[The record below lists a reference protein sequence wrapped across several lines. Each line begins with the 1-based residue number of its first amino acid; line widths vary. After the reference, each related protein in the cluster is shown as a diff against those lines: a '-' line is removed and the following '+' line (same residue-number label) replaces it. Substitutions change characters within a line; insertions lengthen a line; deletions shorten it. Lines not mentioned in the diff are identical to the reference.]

1 MPTVGA
7 EFVWRMEA
15 ILDLYARAD
24 NPRRPRVCI
33 DELPYQLVG
42 EARAPRPVQAG
53 RPQRYDYEYRRH
65 GTCNLFVAFRP
76 ERGWRHVQVTARRT
90 KVDFAYFLRD
100 LVDVHFPDAE
110 VIDVVVD
117 NLNTHSPASLY
128 EAFAPEEAHRIARK
142 LVFHHTPKHGSWL
155 NMAEIEISVLS
166 EQCLDRRIPDIA
178 TLEREVAAWQK
189 ERNERG
195 ATIDWRFTTALARE
209 KLKCLYPS
217 KP

>member
-15 ILDLYARAD
+15 ILDLYAMAD
-24 NPRRPRVCI
+24 NPSRPRVCI
-33 DELPYQLVG
+33 DERPYQLVG
-42 EARAPRPVQAG
+42 ETRVPRPAQVG
-53 RPQRYDYEYRRH
+53 RPPRYDYEYRRH
-65 GTCNLFVAFRP
+65 GTCNLFVAFQP
-76 ERGWRHVQVTARRT
+76 QRGWRYMQVTARRT

-100 LVDVHFPDAE
+100 LVDVHFPEAE
-110 VIDVVVD
+110 AIDVVVD

-128 EAFAPEEAHRIARK
+128 EAFEPEEARRLARK
-142 LVFHHTPKHGSWL
+142 LVFHYTPKHGSWL

-178 TLEREVAAWQK
+178 TLEREIAAWQN

-195 ATIDWRFTTALARE
+195 VTIDWRFTTALARE

-217 KP
+217 RS